1 MVDIEQYKHYRQ
13 VQVGLHTKIMENM
26 IHATQFQQAASILG
40 ILDKQNQIVIE
51 SYSERDALYDFNLYE
66 TIREGK
72 SYLSGFAEKYLA
84 DNYVENELLM
94 AMLHSETSLYE
105 IISIN
110 NKEGMLILSD
120 ILSGLNKPVKLVDL
134 SLSNSLKHEC
144 IVIHPFTSFGR
155 V

>member
-110 NKEGMLILSD
+110 NKEGMLYQQ
-120 ILSGLNKPVKLVDL
+120 
-134 SLSNSLKHEC
+134 
-144 IVIHPFTSFGR
+144 
-155 V
+155 